1 MGGRIMSKYHFSL
14 GLLAVLVAFG
24 GAAPTARADDLLVN
38 RVQQER
44 AMDLPAR
51 GLSMSQVQ
59 SRYGAPLRK
68 LSPRGGGKPQHPVIN
83 RWEYPNYI
91 VFFERSRV
99 IHSVLNTPA
108 GNNTQPA
115 AVH

>member
-1 MGGRIMSKYHFSL
+1 MSKYHFSL
-14 GLLAVLVAFG
+14 GLLAALVAFS
-24 GAAPTARADDLLVN
+24 AAPTVRADNLLLN
-38 RVQQER
+38 RVQQEH

-108 GNNTQPA
+108 GNNTQPS
-115 AVH
+115 AVP